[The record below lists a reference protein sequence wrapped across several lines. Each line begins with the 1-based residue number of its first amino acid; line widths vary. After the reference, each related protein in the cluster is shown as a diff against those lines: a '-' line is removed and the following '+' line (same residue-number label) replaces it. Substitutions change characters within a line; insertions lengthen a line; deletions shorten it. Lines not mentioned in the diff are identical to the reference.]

1 MYQIIGVP
9 EENKSFIMDNIVE
22 GSVTYEELESGSKV
36 VIDRRAANGI
46 WEEWGL
52 GIKSP
57 ILQRLMENYKKTGRS
72 SSYRKFSYYFAGILY
87 GK

>member
-36 VIDRRAANGI
+36 VIDKRAAKWYLGGMGIGDKITYTTEINGKT
-46 WEEWGL
+46 
-52 GIKSP
+52 IK
-57 ILQRLMENYKKTGRS
+57 IKNT
-72 SSYRKFSYYFAGILY
+72 
-87 GK
+87 

>member
-1 MYQIIGVP
+1 
-9 EENKSFIMDNIVE
+9 MDNIVE

-36 VIDRRAANGI
+36 VIDRRAAKWYLGGMGIGDKITYTTEINGKTI
-46 WEEWGL
+46 
-52 GIKSP
+52 
-57 ILQRLMENYKKTGRS
+57 KKTGRS